1 MSEQFVP
8 IEEVSKHFSVSISTI
23 RACIRQQHIPKSAY
37 LKVGNTYRFRISDVT
52 KALKPEEESVDFE
65 SLDASEHTADLDNA
79 AFTDED
85 IKWMK
90 ALAYVELGF
99 VLAEEGRL

>member
-23 RACIRQQHIPKSAY
+23 RAWIRQQHIPKSAY

-52 KALKPEEESVDFE
+52 NALKPEEESVDFE
-65 SLDASEHTADLDNA
+65 SLDASENTADLVTE

-85 IKWMK
+85 I
-90 ALAYVELGF
+90 
-99 VLAEEGRL
+99 